1 MEGNGK
7 EIIGDLSERIKT
19 LKMKHLANMQ
29 SNKLRAA
36 KMKCTKVGKEENKT
50 NESQSIFFWNDRVI
64 ESKTRSTSNTI
75 HKEQEHTKEIV
86 IYISVD

>member
-29 SNKLRAA
+29 SNK
-36 KMKCTKVGKEENKT
+36 
-50 NESQSIFFWNDRVI
+50 SI
-64 ESKTRSTSNTI
+64 
-75 HKEQEHTKEIV
+75 
-86 IYISVD
+86 YY

>member
-7 EIIGDLSERIKT
+7 EITGDLSERIKT

-50 NESQSIFFWNDRVI
+50 NESQSIFF
-64 ESKTRSTSNTI
+64 
-75 HKEQEHTKEIV
+75 
-86 IYISVD
+86 